1 LSQRLPLK
9 RIRVTKAI
17 GYIESYGTF
26 MTTEMEHDVRGNYDD
41 FYLSFDVFKFVNKLK
56 DVMNIFEMK

>member
-1 LSQRLPLK
+1 MPLK

-17 GYIESYGTF
+17 GYIESYGAY

-41 FYLSFDVFKFVNKLK
+41 FYLSFDAFKFVICKLK